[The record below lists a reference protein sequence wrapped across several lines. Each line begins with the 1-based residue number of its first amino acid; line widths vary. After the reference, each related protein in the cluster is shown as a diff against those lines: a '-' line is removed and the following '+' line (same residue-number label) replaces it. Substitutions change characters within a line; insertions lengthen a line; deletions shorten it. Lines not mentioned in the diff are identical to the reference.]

1 MKTIK
6 LFGLLAV
13 ALTLTLTSCKKDEPT
28 VIEYTGI
35 YFMDA
40 DNEDIET
47 LPIAGGTPTVL
58 IEGVWGAGIAYDKTH
73 EKIFYSTYTDE
84 DNNITGKIWV
94 ADVDGKNAKAIV
106 TDIVDPYQVALDVKN
121 GKVYWGDDS
130 GNISRCNL
138 DGTGKQNI
146 VTIDGGGIRAVAI
159 DETNKKLYFYDAKN
173 QNMYKA
179 DLDGKNKSVIIS
191 GKWGYCIAVDEKNS
205 KIYFDVLTD
214 DDSFNGLYMA
224 NLDGSNITAIAEN
237 TDNFRI
243 YGIAIDNYKNKI
255 YWSERNGSIFQANLN
270 GTGKVKL
277 NSAELGSPRGIFL
290 KY

>member
-47 LPIAGGTPTVL
+47 LPIAGGTPTV
-58 IEGVWGAGIAYDKTH
+58 IKDGVYGVGIAYDKKN
-73 EKIFYSTYTDE
+73 EKIYYSDFANDSTPD
-84 DNNITGKIWV
+84 GKIWK
-94 ADVDGKNAKAIV
+94 ADIDGKNAKAIANG
-106 TDIVDPYQVALDVKN
+106 IQDPYGVAIDSKN
-121 GKVYWGDDS
+121 SKIYWGDDD
-130 GNISRCNL
+130 GNVTRSNL

-159 DETNKKLYFYDAKN
+159 DETNNKLYFYDVKHN
-173 QNMYKA
+173 NMYKA
-179 DLDGKNKSVIIS
+179 NLDGSNKSVIIT
-191 GKWGYCIAVDEKNS
+191 GFYGYAIAVDEKNS
-205 KIYFDVLTD
+205 KIYFDAQTD
-214 DDSFNGLYMA
+214 DDSEKNSQLYLA
-224 NLDGSNITAIAEN
+224 NLDGTNPVLVDDTQS
-237 TDNFRI
+237 RI
-243 YGIAIDNYKNKI
+243 YGIAIDNVKNKI
-255 YWSERNGSIFQANLN
+255 YWSTRDTYNIYQANLN